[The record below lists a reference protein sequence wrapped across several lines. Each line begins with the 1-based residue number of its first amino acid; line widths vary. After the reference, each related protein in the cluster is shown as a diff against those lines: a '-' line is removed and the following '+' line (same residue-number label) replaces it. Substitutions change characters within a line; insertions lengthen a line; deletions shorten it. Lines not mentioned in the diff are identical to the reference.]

1 MDLVDIEYGVSK
13 AENFEV
19 FAKER
24 MVTSSCYASLG
35 VLPPAPS
42 KGGQEALFTLVVKA
56 KADVASLSDILST
69 NSRITAAEAYRQG
82 GDYLSVGLAIQPLN
96 HLITQPLG
104 FALNQNTPNPFQ
116 GETVIGFTLPVAG
129 EATLT
134 IQDVTG
140 RTLRVVKGQFAQGYN
155 QVTVKASDLNAT
167 GVLSYT
173 LKAGEYTATKKMI
186 ILE

>member
-1 MDLVDIEYGVSK
+1 MELVDIEYAVSK
-13 AENFEV
+13 AENFGV
-19 FAKER
+19 FAREG
-24 MVTSSCYASLG
+24 MVTTSWNASPG
-35 VLPPAPS
+35 VLS

-56 KADVASLSDILST
+56 KADVASLSEVLNL
-69 NSRITAAEAYRQG
+69 NSRITRAEAYRTG
-82 GDYLSVGLAIQPLN
+82 GDYLSVGLAIQPLH
-96 HLITQPLG
+96 HLTTQPLG
-104 FALNQNTPNPFQ
+104 FALNQNTPNPFS

-155 QVTVKASDLNAT
+155 QVTVKASELNTT

-173 LKAGEYTATKKMI
+173 LKAGDYAATKKMI
-186 ILE
+186 VLE